1 LYREGSEAQTL
12 GESAEIWFDGLIR
25 SERLEEERWQSLRLP
40 TDPQWTVQ
48 LDGNSWVLE
57 VPAFFWPTLYQ
68 RMVQSGWSLQD
79 VGGGP
84 EDEWHRESNTAV
96 SSNPRLPQVD
106 NPQSVELER
115 WMRWRLISP

>member
-1 LYREGSEAQTL
+1 
-12 GESAEIWFDGLIR
+12 
-25 SERLEEERWQSLRLP
+25 
-40 TDPQWTVQ
+40 

-79 VGGGP
+79 VGVGP
-84 EDEWHRESNTAV
+84 QDEWHRESNTAV
-96 SSNPRLPQVD
+96 SGNPRLPQVD